1 MRSISVAVAGLF
13 VFIMSG
19 IAFGQEVSV
28 SQVVCNPSSV
38 NSGASTTCA
47 VTLSGAAPAGGK
59 EVLLSANNSLLP
71 VPNSVIVPA
80 GATSTM
86 FTATAGN
93 VSSNQSATV
102 TATAQNSVLLNWAAS
117 VSQNL
122 TNYNVYRG
130 VTSGGPYGVV
140 TRLGLVTTY
149 TDSNVQNGQTYF
161 YVTTAVDNAGAE
173 SAYSNEASAIL
184 PNGVSRSATISLV
197 APPASLTLSSLACS
211 PTSLSAGTSTTCAVT
226 LSSAAPN
233 GGTVVGLASNN
244 SLLPMPALS
253 VTVPANAISAT
264 FTATAGNIAANQ
276 SANLT
281 ASLNGVSQTTT
292 INLTAPRPLMLSS
305 LVCNP
310 TNLRS
315 GAVTSCTV
323 TLSQAAPNGG
333 MVLGLASN
341 NNLLTVPLSV
351 TVPVNATSATFT
363 ATAGN
368 IGTNQS
374 ANLTASLNGA
384 SQTTTINLA
393 APLQLM
399 LSSLVCSPPSLNPGA
414 ITTCTVALSGAA
426 PNGGVV
432 VGLVSSNSL
441 LPVPSPSV
449 TVPANATAATF
460 TATAGDI
467 ASNQSANL
475 TASLN
480 GALQTATINLV
491 APLQL
496 MLSSLVCN
504 PKSLHSGGMTGCIL
518 TLNQAAPN
526 GDIVVGLAS
535 NNNLLQVP
543 AAAVTVR
550 ANRSATTF
558 KAKAG
563 LIGQSQVATLTATLG
578 GASRR
583 FDIDL
588 VAGVVPSSLACSP
601 STIRPETT
609 TVCSVNLSQA
619 APPGGI
625 VVALASNNGLL
636 TVPPSV
642 TVGAGS
648 SSATFSATA
657 SQLTKF
663 YQPVKIVASFGG
675 GSASA
680 FVTIQ
685 RGRAREGE

>member
-1 MRSISVAVAGLF
+1 
-13 VFIMSG
+13 
-19 IAFGQEVSV
+19 
-28 SQVVCNPSSV
+28 
-38 NSGASTTCA
+38 
-47 VTLSGAAPAGGK
+47 
-59 EVLLSANNSLLP
+59 
-71 VPNSVIVPA
+71 
-80 GATSTM
+80 
-86 FTATAGN
+86 
-93 VSSNQSATV
+93 
-102 TATAQNSVLLNWAAS
+102 
-117 VSQNL
+117 
-122 TNYNVYRG
+122 
-130 VTSGGPYGVV
+130 
-140 TRLGLVTTY
+140 
-149 TDSNVQNGQTYF
+149 
-161 YVTTAVDNAGAE
+161 
-173 SAYSNEASAIL
+173 
-184 PNGVSRSATISLV
+184 
-197 APPASLTLSSLACS
+197 
-211 PTSLSAGTSTTCAVT
+211 
-226 LSSAAPN
+226 
-233 GGTVVGLASNN
+233 
-244 SLLPMPALS
+244 
-253 VTVPANAISAT
+253 
-264 FTATAGNIAANQ
+264 
-276 SANLT
+276 
-281 ASLNGVSQTTT
+281 
-292 INLTAPRPLMLSS
+292 
-305 LVCNP
+305 
-310 TNLRS
+310 
-315 GAVTSCTV
+315 
-323 TLSQAAPNGG
+323 
-333 MVLGLASN
+333 
-341 NNLLTVPLSV
+341 
-351 TVPVNATSATFT
+351 
-363 ATAGN
+363 
-368 IGTNQS
+368 
-374 ANLTASLNGA
+374 
-384 SQTTTINLA
+384 
-393 APLQLM
+393 
-399 LSSLVCSPPSLNPGA
+399 
-414 ITTCTVALSGAA
+414 
-426 PNGGVV
+426 
-432 VGLVSSNSL
+432 
-441 LPVPSPSV
+441 
-449 TVPANATAATF
+449 
-460 TATAGDI
+460 
-467 ASNQSANL
+467 
-475 TASLN
+475 
-480 GALQTATINLV
+480 V